1 MTEPHLDRIHIRDL
15 TVECIVGVNPEERVQ
30 KQLIVINIALHTSLS
45 RPGRSDA
52 LADTIDYKA
61 VKLAVMR
68 EVEQSQFQLIERLAE
83 RIAEIAL
90 GFGAARVDVCIDK
103 PGALRFARS
112 VAVEIS
118 RTRRP

>member
-15 TVECIVGVNPEERVQ
+15 SVECIVGVNPEERVQ
-30 KQLIVINIALHTSLS
+30 KQLIVINIALHTGLS

>member
-1 MTEPHLDRIHIRDL
+1 MTEPRLDRIYIRDL

-30 KQLIVINIALHTSLS
+30 KQLIVINIVLYVDLS
-45 RPGRSDA
+45 RPGLSDA

-61 VKLAVMR
+61 VKIAVMR
-68 EVEQSQFQLIERLAE
+68 EVEVSQFQLIERLAE

-90 GFGAARVDVCIDK
+90 GFGAARAEVCVDK

-118 RTRRP
+118 RSRRP